1 MYIAFSPIESPIQGE
16 EELTESQKAERE
28 ALQKEADDA
37 GQRFLHGS
45 VCMWL
50 LWRILVSVL
59 SP

>member
-45 VCMWL
+45 IIGCWFVCDFYGEF
-50 LWRILVSVL
+50 
-59 SP
+59 

>member
-45 VCMWL
+45 VCM
-50 LWRILVSVL
+50 
-59 SP
+59 